1 MQRLL
6 FGIYL
11 VFFLFYSCGDSLPKD
26 VLSRSRM
33 TDILVEVHLIDGYLN
48 TLSADS
54 SRRVIDGYYQQAF
67 ANLGTDSATFNRSMK
82 YYAEDPILMADV
94 YEKVSGRLMKMDQE
108 YSKVDSI
115 RNAGIQDSVRLVTHL
130 QMLASKAHDLIL
142 NVPKEAGKLTYDAY
156 RETFIT
162 EAGLGSLIGKYTPA
176 APLVPAVEQLPEKAL
191 PPIPMPEQEKTVADS
206 TNMPLTPMK
215 SPLVKPVM

>member
-26 VLSRSRM
+26 VLSRSKM

-54 SRRVIDGYYQQAF
+54 SRRIIDGYYQQAF
-67 ANLGTDSATFNRSMK
+67 TNYGTDSATFNRSMK
-82 YYAEDPILMADV
+82 YYSEDPILMGEV
-94 YEKVSGRLMKMDQE
+94 YDKVSARLMKMDQE
-108 YSKVDSI
+108 YSKIDSV
-115 RNAGIQDSVRLVTHL
+115 RNAGIQDSVRRVTHL
-130 QMLASKAHDLIL
+130 QTLASKAHDLIM
-142 NVPKEAGKLTYDAY
+142 NVPKEISKLTYEAY
-156 RETFIT
+156 RESFIT

-176 APLVPAVEQLPEKAL
+176 VPMVPAVEQIPEKTL
-191 PPIPMPEQEKTVADS
+191 PPIPMPVEEKAVGDS
-206 TNMPLTPMK
+206 TDMPLTPMK